1 MENVI
6 TFLKSKYF
14 LENISTLK
22 RLLRSPKQRLEEQ
35 YQRLD
40 LATDRLIVNSK
51 LNLNNKRSNF
61 EIIKTQL
68 ESLSPLLDIKNNK
81 SKVTNLFNSLSEKQK
96 VILKNKKQEI
106 NLLHEKLVA
115 LNPSQ
120 ILNRGYSITFNE
132 KGEAIDNANKLDDG
146 QIVVTQLAKGKFKSR
161 VEN

>member
-1 MENVI
+1 MKGIKNSVS
-6 TFLKSKYF
+6 LAR
-14 LENISTLK
+14 ENISTLK

-81 SKVTNLFNSLSEKQK
+81 STVTNLFNSLSEKQK
-96 VILKNKKQEI
+96 VILKNKKQAI

-132 KGEAIDNANKLDDG
+132 QGEAIDNANKVDDG

>member
-1 MENVI
+1 MKEIKNSVS
-6 TFLKSKYF
+6 LAR
-14 LENISTLK
+14 ENISTLK

-81 SKVTNLFNSLSEKQK
+81 STVTNLFNSLSEKQK
-96 VILKNKKQEI
+96 VILKNKKQAI
-106 NLLHEKLVA
+106 NLLHEKLLA

-132 KGEAIDNANKLDDG
+132 QGEAIDNANKLDDG